1 MNWQD
6 FISSLYLSN
15 LVWLFVYLTSKLIF
29 KKKKMTR
36 IDIHFRVQMY
46 ELHNISD
53 IYNFPNLK
61 HFRLPRGE
69 DKVIMI
75 LQYKI
80 ILNSY

>member
-1 MNWQD
+1 
-6 FISSLYLSN
+6 
-15 LVWLFVYLTSKLIF
+15 
-29 KKKKMTR
+29 MTR